1 MKKIQ
6 YPTKKEEKFLFSG
19 VAFGFAWVP
28 PVTVVSFHFTTH
40 RHMVTSGTTIG
51 GAVGGAIA
59 PFFFSYLLENEP
71 WQYCFMIMSCVVIQL
86 VVCGCLLKRPTV
98 IPRCRAHSIHSVMA
112 EDLTD
117 EQLEKAVRKRSV
129 QKSDHYLKSAALPL
143 FFISTLL
150 WHVGFDA
157 FEIMPL
163 RLFDEGHIGSKV
175 PLAISLQAITAIGG
189 RLAAALL
196 IGRAHFDPTLTFN
209 AALLAGGL
217 LRVALAWYQPYWC
230 YLIIIAFSGLA
241 FGVVVAAVPSVLLE
255 MVGVEKLNTAYG
267 LQLLASGVGGLLGP
281 PLAGWLVD
289 LRGGEDYFV
298 AFLTGGVLILASTL
312 LMAPYHY
319 PLKKMLSRV
328 RGRRHEFN
336 LAPTHDEQ
344 IDHGSAVR

>member
-1 MKKIQ
+1 M
-6 YPTKKEEKFLFSG
+6 
-19 VAFGFAWVP
+19 
-28 PVTVVSFHFTTH
+28 TVVSFHFTGKH
-40 RHMVTSGTTIG
+40 RHLVTSGTTIG

-86 VVCGCLLKRPTV
+86 VVCGCLLKRPTI
-98 IPRCRAHSIHSVMA
+98 IPRDRAHSIHSVLA

-117 EQLEKAVRKRSV
+117 EQLEKAIRKRSV

-143 FFISTLL
+143 FFMSTLM

-175 PLAISLQAITAIGG
+175 PLAISLQAVTAIGG
-189 RLAAALL
+189 RLSAALL
-196 IGRAHFDPTLTFN
+196 IGRANFDPTLTFN
-209 AALLAGGL
+209 AALLVGGF
-217 LRVALAWYQPYWC
+217 LRVALSWQQEYWC
-230 YLIIIAFSGLA
+230 YLIIIALSGFA
-241 FGVVVAAVPSVLLE
+241 FGVVFAAVPSVLLE
-255 MVGVEKLNTAYG
+255 MVGVEKLNTAFG
-267 LQLLASGVGGLLGP
+267 LQLLASGLGGLLGP

-289 LRGGEDYFV
+289 LQGNDDYFV

-319 PLKKMLSRV
+319 PLKKLLTGIRPLQFEMTPMREA
-328 RGRRHEFN
+328 RPNNG
-336 LAPTHDEQ
+336 Q
-344 IDHGSAVR
+344 IRQ